1 MIGGVTSPNLSRL
14 TGASYLL
21 GKGSASARVL
31 SHYDAS
37 GHLRIPRV
45 SLDREEK
52 RQTARNLIKCFF
64 IREFVYLRKSPPP
77 RATEI
82 PRGRGSIHAYKHT
95 YILVF
100 FGVLYQ
106 ITKVTNNEN
115 S

>member
-14 TGASYLL
+14 TGPPYLL
-21 GKGSASARVL
+21 GEGSASARVL

-82 PRGRGSIHAYKHT
+82 PRGRGSIQAYIHT
-95 YILVF
+95 CF
-100 FGVLYQ
+100 FWSV
-106 ITKVTNNEN
+106 IPSN
-115 S
+115 